1 MLCYSE
7 ENFAAY
13 FTMQFNSRYPSL
25 PARLY
30 DLQQPKP
37 LSGAKAG
44 HFNEALADQL
54 NWSAEDKSQWVEI
67 CSGQKT
73 FAEFSPLA
81 MVYAGHQFGQW
92 AGQLGDGRGL
102 LIAQILDKNNNTVDL
117 HLKGTGKTRYS
128 RMGDGRAVL
137 RSTIREYLAGHALNC
152 LGIASSNAVGF
163 TSSTQG
169 VQRETLER
177 GAMLLRT
184 SDCHIRLGH
193 FEWINQFEPKL
204 LAEFTQK
211 CIEWHYPECLD
222 TEQPILSFASKVIQR
237 TAIMIAKW
245 QLVGFAH
252 GVMNTDNMNIT
263 GSTLDFG
270 PYGFMERFRPNWIN
284 NHSDYQGRYT
294 YQQQPSIGHWNLWT
308 WLNNLVPLCP
318 INYDKEQWKQDLA
331 ACLEHYEPTFLEHY
345 KLGLNQKM
353 GLPSFHK
360 DSFESAMAFLRI
372 LQSEQLDY
380 TQSFIRLQNKE
391 YEAIK
396 DDCLDRRAFESF
408 LAQYTSIR
416 EFQDTDELDLQ
427 MNKANPQYILRNHMV
442 QRAIELAEGD
452 DFSEVD
458 RLFKLLN
465 TPFSKQ
471 SEMERVKDLAPLPS
485 DVAEIMV
492 SCSS

>member
-1 MLCYSE
+1 
-7 ENFAAY
+7 
-13 FTMQFNSRYPSL
+13 MQFNPRYPSL
-25 PARLY
+25 NRKLY
-30 DLQQPKP
+30 HHQMPVP
-37 LSGAKAG
+37 LKGAKAG
-44 HFNEALADQL
+44 HFNEALANQL
-54 NWSAEDKSQWVEI
+54 QWSEQDKAQWVEI

-73 FAEFSPLA
+73 FTEFEPLA

-102 LIAQILDKNNNTVDL
+102 LIAQILDQNNQTIDL
-117 HLKGTGKTRYS
+117 HLKGAGSTPYS

-137 RSTIREYLAGHALNC
+137 RSVIREYLAGHALNA

-169 VQRETLER
+169 IQREKMEP
-177 GAMLLRT
+177 GAMMLRT

-193 FEWINQFEPKL
+193 FEWINQYQSEL
-204 LAEFTQK
+204 LTEFTQK

-222 TEQPILSFASKVIQR
+222 AEQPVLAFATKVIQR
-237 TAIMIAKW
+237 TAVMIAKW

-252 GVMNTDNMNIT
+252 GVMNTDNLNIT

-294 YQQQPSIGHWNLWT
+294 YQQQPSIGHWNLWQ

-318 INYDKEQWKQDLA
+318 TDYDKEHWKQDLV

-345 KLGLNQKM
+345 KHGLNQKM

-360 DSFESAMAFLRI
+360 DSFDCGMAFLRI

-380 TQSFIRLQNKE
+380 TQSFIRLQNKQFE
-391 YEAIK
+391 LIK
-396 DDCLDRRAFESF
+396 DDCLDRRQFESF
-408 LAQYTSIR
+408 LAQYESIR
-416 EFQDTDELDLQ
+416 ANQETDELDAEML
-427 MNKANPQYILRNHMV
+427 KANPQYILRNHMA
-442 QRAIELAEGD
+442 QKAIELAEQD
-452 DFSEVD
+452 DFSEVN
-458 RLFKLLN
+458 RLFELLSQPY
-465 TPFSKQ
+465 TKQ
-471 SEMERVKDLAPLPS
+471 TDLEQAEDLAPLPS
-485 DVAEIMV
+485 DVPEVMV

>member
-1 MLCYSE
+1 M
-7 ENFAAY
+7 Y
-13 FTMQFNSRYPSL
+13 FNARYPTL

-30 DLQQPKP
+30 HQQPPTP
-37 LSGAKAG
+37 LKGPKAG
-44 HFNEALADQL
+44 HFNETLAEQL
-54 NWSAEDKSQWVEI
+54 QWSAQDKAEWVEI

-73 FAEFSPLA
+73 FEEFKPLA

-102 LIAQILDKNNNTVDL
+102 LIAQILDKDQQTIDL
-117 HLKGTGKTRYS
+117 HLKGAGATPYS

-137 RSTIREYLAGHALNC
+137 RSVIREYLAGHALNS

-163 TSSTQG
+163 TSSAQG
-169 VQRETLER
+169 VQREKLEP
-177 GAMLLRT
+177 GAMMLRT

-193 FEWINQFEPKL
+193 FEWINQYQPDL

-211 CIEWHYPECLD
+211 CIEWHYPECLQA
-222 TEQPILSFASKVIQR
+222 EQPICAFATQVIQR
-237 TAIMIAKW
+237 TAVMIAKW

-252 GVMNTDNMNIT
+252 GVMNTDNLNIT

-308 WLNNLVPLCP
+308 WLNNLIPLCP
-318 INYDKEQWKQDLA
+318 ADYDKEQWKQDLA

-345 KLGLNQKM
+345 KLGLSQKM

-360 DSFESAMAFLRI
+360 DSFDCAMAFLRI

-380 TQSFIRLQNKE
+380 TQSFIRLQNHA

-396 DDCLDRRAFESF
+396 DDCLDRRQFEAF
-408 LAQYTSIR
+408 LAQYESIR
-416 EFQDTDELDLQ
+416 EHQNIEELDAAMQL
-427 MNKANPQYILRNHMV
+427 ANPHYILRNHMA
-442 QRAIELAEGD
+442 QKAIELAEAD
-452 DFSEVD
+452 DFSEVE
-458 RLFKLLN
+458 RLFQLLS
-465 TPFSKQ
+465 TPFTQ
-471 SEMERVKDLAPLPS
+471 QLELERAEDLGPLPS
-485 DVAEIMV
+485 DVPEVMV